1 MNTDKFID
9 ACRKQN
15 LIDLYDV
22 ALGYI
27 MDEVPQDDLDKHNLM
42 IMTVDLLADTL
53 FEEKKFSKAESLRM
67 SLKECQPSL
76 YADTIFSLLP
86 DLIYYYLF
94 RKDEKRAAFC
104 LDELAVNPEE
114 DFLLFVHILDV
125 MDAYGHAT
133 LVRNCVDKILKSN
146 ITIDRRELKILNSY
160 ITSIPSRIKDP
171 KLLSIRNNFVETSYK
186 SNIPVITSEN
196 IAEGFLDFFALENNN
211 EKKKYII
218 DEVAFRQYIYRLL
231 DVEFLDTFE
240 YAASVLWGAVY
251 ILDIM
256 GSKGILSP
264 EELAYNQDIISKTK
278 AFFLVNIPWDAYW
291 RLRFIHFWNK
301 PWSIEQKEFDSES
314 YIFNHTLPLRPKDIL
329 GESILKIFGDKGSDI
344 SYYKYLEEEQ
354 IAFENSIKKDDI
366 EDFGYEKRKDS
377 MFPYLNYLS
386 GESES
391 EIKPEPSEDL

>member
-1 MNTDKFID
+1 
-9 ACRKQN
+9 
-15 LIDLYDV
+15 
-22 ALGYI
+22 
-27 MDEVPQDDLDKHNLM
+27 
-42 IMTVDLLADTL
+42 
-53 FEEKKFSKAESLRM
+53 
-67 SLKECQPSL
+67 
-76 YADTIFSLLP
+76 
-86 DLIYYYLF
+86 
-94 RKDEKRAAFC
+94 
-104 LDELAVNPEE
+104 
-114 DFLLFVHILDV
+114 

-133 LVRNCVDKILKSN
+133 LVRNCVDKIIKSN

-264 EELAYNQDIISKTK
+264 AELA
-278 AFFLVNIPWDAYW
+278 
-291 RLRFIHFWNK
+291 
-301 PWSIEQKEFDSES
+301 
-314 YIFNHTLPLRPKDIL
+314 
-329 GESILKIFGDKGSDI
+329 
-344 SYYKYLEEEQ
+344 
-354 IAFENSIKKDDI
+354 
-366 EDFGYEKRKDS
+366 
-377 MFPYLNYLS
+377 
-386 GESES
+386 
-391 EIKPEPSEDL
+391 